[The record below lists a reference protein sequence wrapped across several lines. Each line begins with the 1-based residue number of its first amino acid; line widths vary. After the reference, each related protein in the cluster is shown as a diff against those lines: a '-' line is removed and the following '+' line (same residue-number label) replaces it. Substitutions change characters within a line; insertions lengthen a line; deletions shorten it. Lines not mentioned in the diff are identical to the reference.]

1 MNNEEISK
9 KIDKVWKLL
18 KYCGFIA
25 LGISVFSIVYYFIN
39 KDIQDGINNLN
50 VIGVQ
55 ISAILMQMAMNG
67 VVVLIASIIMIIGC
81 IKKNKIGN
89 FGTFFTFS
97 TLTSMRS
104 NSASLAVLKLSPMV
118 SDSIENVLTTVD
130 AIQSISVIL
139 GLVMVINFIRLIILE
154 RKLKNV

>member
-25 LGISVFSIVYYFIN
+25 LGIAVFSIVYYFIN

-55 ISAILMQMAMNG
+55 ISAIIMQMAMNG
-67 VVVLIASIIMIIGC
+67 AVVFIASIIMIIGC

-89 FGTFFTFS
+89 FEAAEKVKIFFFS
-97 TLTSMRS
+97 KKSWRQ
-104 NSASLAVLKLSPMV
+104 NR
-118 SDSIENVLTTVD
+118 
-130 AIQSISVIL
+130 Q
-139 GLVMVINFIRLIILE
+139 
-154 RKLKNV
+154 

>member
-67 VVVLIASIIMIIGC
+67 AVVLIASIIMIIGC

-89 FGTFFTFS
+89 FGTFFTFA

-104 NSASLAVLKLSPMV
+104 NSASLAVFKLSPMV